1 MTAWMH
7 LLSKELK
14 LGKKFMFS
22 CLLFITFFMFVGLG
36 FTIYYPYGIL
46 SALFLSSLFLLVF
59 YVFAYLVVSFSNEK
73 YSLSIWLQ
81 TPQSGWKLI
90 LAKLVAATLSMILT
104 LSVGVAMVSV
114 MIAIDG
120 VPDLMKLVGE
130 YSVELTEA
138 DLEDILVGEEVIGYI
153 QEHYLDLVLVVTPL
167 LVSGAILIGGFYLV
181 FHFSRLTLQRRI
193 GRWSILASV
202 LITILSLWV
211 YDRITESPI
220 MKLFSWGSIPI
231 KDTTLHIND
240 VSVSIFLESTS
251 LGSMLFNMIIVG
263 LVVLACGWLLDKKV
277 EV

>member
-14 LGKKFMFS
+14 LGKKFMFG

-104 LSVGVAMVSV
+104 LAVGVAMVSV

>member
-104 LSVGVAMVSV
+104 LAVGVAMVSV

-120 VPDLMKLVGE
+120 VPDLMKFVGE

>member
-1 MTAWMH
+1 
-7 LLSKELK
+7 
-14 LGKKFMFS
+14 
-22 CLLFITFFMFVGLG
+22 
-36 FTIYYPYGIL
+36 
-46 SALFLSSLFLLVF
+46 
-59 YVFAYLVVSFSNEK
+59 
-73 YSLSIWLQ
+73 
-81 TPQSGWKLI
+81 
-90 LAKLVAATLSMILT
+90 MILT
-104 LSVGVAMVSV
+104 LAVGVAMVSV

>member
-14 LGKKFMFS
+14 LGKKFMFG

-104 LSVGVAMVSV
+104 LAVGVAMVSV

-120 VPDLMKLVGE
+120 VPDLMKFVGE